1 MTYLRAM
8 NLEWQLKSWDELTS
22 NELYEILA
30 LRIRVFVIEQ
40 NCPYQDAD
48 GKDKKSLH
56 LFAMDE
62 NQICR
67 ACLRLVKP
75 GVSYDEWSIGR
86 VATDQEVRRL
96 GVGKELMQRGMD
108 YLHLRG
114 NPPIRISAQS
124 YLQKFYES
132 FGFVKIGE
140 EYLEDD
146 IPHIEMLFAS

>member
-1 MTYLRAM
+1 MTYIRAM
-8 NLEWQLKSWDELTS
+8 NLHWHLKTWEELTS
-22 NELYEILA
+22 NELYEVLA

-40 NCPYQDAD
+40 HCPYQDAD

-56 LFAMDE
+56 LFATDE
-62 NQICR
+62 NGICR

-86 VATDQEVRRL
+86 VATDNEVRRS
-96 GVGKELMQRGMD
+96 GVGKELMQRAMD
-108 YLHLRG
+108 YFKQHG

-132 FGFVKIGE
+132 YGFVKVGE

-146 IPHIEMLFAS
+146 IPHIEMLFH